1 MITVKEQHN
10 FIDYSV
16 FSNSL
21 QDMEKKDS
29 LLVNTINQYSYCL
42 ANEDK
47 EFKKSLQ
54 ASDILLPDGAAV
66 VYAMKFLTGEKV
78 KKIAGADVHH
88 HLLEELNSKS
98 GKCFYLGSS
107 SITLKKITDKLAVQF
122 PNIEVGS
129 FSPPFKSEFN
139 VAENAEMIDKVND
152 FNPDVLFVGMTAPK
166 QEKWAYVHQSKLNVK
181 IICTIGAVFDFYAG
195 NINRPSPIWINLG
208 LEWFVRLVKEP
219 KRMWKRYLYFGPIFI
234 YLICKEKTKLM
245 FSLNS

>member
-1 MITVKEQHN
+1 MITFKEQHN

-21 QDMEKKDS
+21 QDMDKKKS

-42 ANEDK
+42 ANKDI
-47 EFKKSLQ
+47 EFKKSLK

-88 HLLEELNSKS
+88 HLLKELNAKS
-98 GKCFYLGSS
+98 GKCFYLGASNS
-107 SITLKKITDKLAVQF
+107 TLKKITYKLAIQF
-122 PNIEVGS
+122 PNIKVDS

-139 VAENAEMIDKVND
+139 DAENAEMIAKVNA

-166 QEKWAYVHQSKLNVK
+166 QEKWAYLHKAQLNVK

-195 NINRPSPIWINLG
+195 NITRPSPVWVNLG

-245 FSLNS
+245 FSVNS

>member
-1 MITVKEQHN
+1 MITFKEQHN

-21 QDMEKKDS
+21 QDMDKKKS

-42 ANEDK
+42 ANKDI
-47 EFKKSLQ
+47 EFKKSLK

-78 KKIAGADVHH
+78 KKIAGADVHD
-88 HLLEELNSKS
+88 HLLKELNAKS
-98 GKCFYLGSS
+98 GKCFYLGASNS
-107 SITLKKITDKLAVQF
+107 TLKKITYKLAIQF
-122 PNIEVGS
+122 PNIKVDS

-139 VAENAEMIDKVND
+139 DAENAEMIAKVNA

-166 QEKWAYVHQSKLNVK
+166 QEKWAYLHKAQLNVK

-195 NINRPSPIWINLG
+195 NITRPSPVWVNLG

-245 FSLNS
+245 FSVNS

>member
-1 MITVKEQHN
+1 MMTTNEKHN
-10 FIDYSV
+10 FIDYSI
-16 FSNSL
+16 FSKSL
-21 QDMEKKDS
+21 KEMVNGDS
-29 LLVNTINQYSYCL
+29 FMVNTINQYSYCL

-47 EFKKSLQ
+47 EFKMSLQ
-54 ASDILLPDGAAV
+54 ESDLLLPDGVGV
-66 VYAMKFLTGEKV
+66 VYAMNLLTGRKI

-88 HLLEELNSKS
+88 HLLKELNAKS
-98 GKCFYLGSS
+98 GKCFYLGASS
-107 SITLKKITDKLAVQF
+107 LTLKKIKDKLALQF

-139 VAENAEMIDKVND
+139 EAENAEMIAKVNI

-166 QEKWAYVHQSKLNVK
+166 QEKWAYVHKAKLNVK

-195 NINRPSPIWINLG
+195 NINRPSPVWINLG

-219 KRMWKRYLYFGPIFI
+219 KRMWKRYLYFGPVFI

-245 FSLNS
+245 FSVNS

>member
-1 MITVKEQHN
+1 MITFKEQHN

-21 QDMEKKDS
+21 QDMDKKKS

-42 ANEDK
+42 ANKDI
-47 EFKKSLQ
+47 EFKKSLK

-88 HLLEELNSKS
+88 HLLKELNAKS
-98 GKCFYLGSS
+98 GKCFYLGASNS
-107 SITLKKITDKLAVQF
+107 TLKKITYKLAIQF
-122 PNIEVGS
+122 PNIKVDS

-139 VAENAEMIDKVND
+139 DAENAEMIAKVNA

-166 QEKWAYVHQSKLNVK
+166 QEKWAYVHKAQLNVK

-195 NINRPSPIWINLG
+195 NINRPSPVWVNLG

-245 FSLNS
+245 FSVNS